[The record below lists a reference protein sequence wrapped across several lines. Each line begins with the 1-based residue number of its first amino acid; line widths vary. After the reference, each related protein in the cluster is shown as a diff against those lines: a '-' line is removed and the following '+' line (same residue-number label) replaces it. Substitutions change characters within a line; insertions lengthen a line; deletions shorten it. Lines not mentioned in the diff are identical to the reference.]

1 MCQKEAL
8 VHQYADRLS
17 LALRTLSQGLRALES
32 ADDALDVGVR
42 ASRSHLEAIYAS
54 CRLRQGRTA
63 DAIDWATRAESDAE
77 AAGDKPALARAY
89 DLLFG
94 VYLTIGRTP
103 PKPYGSLALEL
114 LEELD
119 NVHLQAQILNQLGY
133 SEIVQGHGAAA
144 SEYFE
149 RARAAFQRA
158 GDSTSA
164 AMVAYNV
171 GDVLARQGRL
181 DDAEAVLS
189 AALPVFRA
197 SSMGEWTEST
207 RRELG
212 RLAVRR
218 GELATGLAMLEQA
231 RAALDGLGLAL
242 EVAETDVALVEARIA
257 EGDWLTALEDADRA
271 RARAV
276 SLDLDSAVRLLD
288 KWRGVA
294 LRELG
299 RLDEARAALDLALAA
314 CAEEGEI
321 DAGGILVELA
331 DVARRQGDP
340 AADDFARR
348 GEESLVRLGVVGR
361 G

>member
-1 MCQKEAL
+1 M
-8 VHQYADRLS
+8 
-17 LALRTLSQGLRALES
+17 
-32 ADDALDVGVR
+32 
-42 ASRSHLEAIYAS
+42 
-54 CRLRQGRTA
+54 
-63 DAIDWATRAESDAE
+63 
-77 AAGDKPALARAY
+77 PALARAY

-94 VYLTIGRTP
+94 VYLTLGRTP

-119 NVHLQAQILNQLGY
+119 SVHLQAQILNQLGY

-144 SEYFE
+144 SDYFE
-149 RARAAFQRA
+149 RSRSAFVRA

-171 GDVLARQGRL
+171 GDLLARQGRI
-181 DDAEAVLS
+181 AEAESVFT

-218 GELATGLAMLEQA
+218 GRHDDGRAMLEQS
-231 RAALDGLGLAL
+231 RAALDSLGLAL
-242 EVAETDVALVEARIA
+242 EVCETDVALVEARIA
-257 EGDWLTALEDADRA
+257 AGEWQAALDEADQA
-271 RARAV
+271 RVRAV
-276 SLDLDSAVRLLD
+276 ALDLESAVRLLD
-288 KWRGVA
+288 RWRGVA

-299 RLDEARAALDLALAA
+299 RLVDSRSALELALAA
-314 CAEEGEI
+314 CEPEGEI

-331 DVARRQGDP
+331 AVARLQGDP
-340 AADDFARR
+340 AADELERR
-348 GEESLVRLGVVGR
+348 GQDSLTRLGVVSAR
-361 G
+361 